1 MFQNFLK
8 KKLKKYINR
17 NSKLNKNT
25 YNLKW
30 NILCTM
36 DIDALEIT
44 KINSIRK
51 YEENAYLLGNIFSI
65 KKRKTTTTINYLG
78 F

>member
-1 MFQNFLK
+1 MN
-8 KKLKKYINR
+8 
-17 NSKLNKNT
+17 
-25 YNLKW
+25 
-30 NILCTM
+30 
-36 DIDALEIT
+36 IDALEIT

-65 KKRKTTTTINYLG
+65 NKRKTTTTINYLG

>member
-1 MFQNFLK
+1 
-8 KKLKKYINR
+8 
-17 NSKLNKNT
+17 
-25 YNLKW
+25 
-30 NILCTM
+30 M

-51 YEENAYLLGNIFSI
+51 YEENAYLLVNIFSI
-65 KKRKTTTTINYLG
+65 NKRKTTTTINYLG

>member
-65 KKRKTTTTINYLG
+65 NKRKTTTTINYLG